1 MICKVR
7 GQSYIAQVPQCT
19 DYNSRGPASV
29 FIGTPVQHLSFLVPW
44 GQGSRVRWV
53 VVHCSTMWRLTPGG
67 RGQDH
72 EPWSPGEC
80 FCDRPRKWKKGQQV
94 SVLSGMEELVLQ
106 KEIVS

>member
-7 GQSYIAQVPQCT
+7 GQSYIAQELQCT

-29 FIGTPVQHLSFLVPW
+29 FVGTPVQHLPLLVLW
-44 GQGSRVRWV
+44 GQGSRVRRV
-53 VVHCSTMWRLTPGG
+53 VVHCSTVGSLTPGG

-72 EPWSPGEC
+72 EPRSPGEC